1 MLEKQ
6 DLQAIADLIDGKLN
20 DLEERIDSKLCQQ
33 KTEIIGE
40 VDKKLSRQ
48 KTEIIN
54 EVKVLIENEVTPK
67 FNLLAEGQQAIL
79 EQLAPKSRLEDLE
92 DEVKL
97 LKIVIKQMNEEINAL
112 KAG

>member
-6 DLQAIADLIDGKLN
+6 DLQGIQNLINTAEQRIANNTKAEINGVYTY
-20 DLEERIDSKLCQQ
+20 LENRIEPQLK
-33 KTEIIGE
+33 
-40 VDKKLSRQ
+40 
-48 KTEIIN
+48 
-54 EVKVLIENEVTPK
+54 
-67 FNLLAEGQQAIL
+67 LLAEGQQAIL